1 MEQVLQQINTLP
13 GVVGSLA
20 TFADGRVAASVFPPI
35 FDEPIIRE
43 ATGSLAAIRERLQL
57 GDSLDLLDLRYA
69 NGRILVKPLAGGLL
83 LLLCTKEVNLQI
95 LAISLNV
102 AMKKLEKLVLGRGA
116 GTASEVQAR
125 ESRPAAPEPE
135 AVSGALTLT
144 AGHLIPAEADKG
156 FDQLGMVAMNQTTA
170 HRVSS
175 FFGSG
180 SFKKITLFNDANGKS
195 GSFPVMVVN
204 DDENRYDG
212 MAILCKAIERKL
224 DAKAGEPLRVEVK

>member
-13 GVVGSLA
+13 GVVGSLV
-20 TFADGRVAASVFPPI
+20 TDADGRVAASVFPPL
-35 FDEPIIRE
+35 FDEPIIKE
-43 ATGSLAAIRERLQL
+43 ATGSLAAISERLQL

-83 LLLCTKEVNLQI
+83 MLLCTKDVNLQV

-102 AMKKLEKLVLGRGA
+102 AMKKLEKLVLGRASASLPTA
-116 GTASEVQAR
+116 GGR
-125 ESRPAAPEPE
+125 EE
-135 AVSGALTLT
+135 VSGALTLT

-156 FDQLGMVAMNQTTA
+156 FDQLGMVAMNQLTA

-180 SFKKITLFNDANGKS
+180 SFKKVTLVNDANGKS

-212 MAILCKAIERKL
+212 MAILCRAIEKKL
-224 DAKAGEPLRVEVK
+224 DAKVGEPLRVEI

>member
-1 MEQVLQQINTLP
+1 MEKVLQQINTLP
-13 GVVGSLA
+13 GVVGSLV

-35 FDEPIIRE
+35 FDESIIEE
-43 ATGSLAAIRERLQL
+43 ATGSLSAIRERLQL

-69 NGRILVKPLAGGLL
+69 NGRILVKPLVGGLL
-83 LLLCTKEVNLQI
+83 LLLCTKEVNLQV

-102 AMKKLEKLVLGRGA
+102 AMKKLEKLVLGRDSA
-116 GTASEVQAR
+116 AISEVPVP
-125 ESRPAAPEPE
+125 ESLPPAAEPD
-135 AVSGALTLT
+135 VPSDALSLT

-156 FDQLGMVAMNQTTA
+156 FDQLGMVAMNQITA

-180 SFKKITLFNDANGKS
+180 SFKKITLINEANGKS

-212 MAILCKAIERKL
+212 MAILCRAIERKL
-224 DAKAGEPLRVEVK
+224 DAKVGEPLRVEI